1 MHELVKYVMRGP
13 KQAILLASISVM
25 LPMMFWFG
33 AATIALIT
41 LRQGLS
47 QGLVVFVWTIIPALG
62 WWFGLQDPGALIVLT
77 STFAM
82 AGVLRYTVSWQS
94 TLVTGGVIS
103 LITGL
108 LAPYI
113 MPEMIDLLM
122 EMGEVMLQE
131 LAKNAPEEYDS
142 TLDGAF
148 RSLMIAS
155 FAASF
160 YGMAVGSV
168 FLARSWQARLFNP
181 GGWQEE
187 FHQMKL
193 SPRFVLGVVLAVLF
207 ASSINI
213 EPALVLMIATV
224 PFIVCGLALVHG
236 VVGKRKLGGQ
246 WIFGLYASVFIL
258 FPTVLILLVV
268 LALLDSLV
276 NFRSRIQAQQ

>member
-47 QGLVVFVWTIIPALG
+47 QGLVVFIWTIIPALG
-62 WWFGLQDPGALIVLT
+62 WWFGLQDPGALIVLV
-77 STFAM
+77 SAFAM
-82 AGVLRYTVSWQS
+82 AAVLRYTVSWQS

-103 LITGL
+103 LLAGL

-122 EMGEVMLQE
+122 EMGEVMIQE
-131 LAKNAPEEYDS
+131 LAKTAPEEYD
-142 TLDGAF
+142 TVLDSAF
-148 RSLMIAS
+148 RTLMIAS

-187 FHQMKL
+187 FHQMRL
-193 SPRFVLGVVLAVLF
+193 NPRFVLGIFVAVFF
-207 ASSINI
+207 ASIINI
-213 EPALVLMIATV
+213 EPVLVLMIATV
-224 PFIVCGLALVHG
+224 PLIVCGLALVHG
-236 VVGKRKLGGQ
+236 VIGKRKLGGQ

-276 NFRSRIQAQQ
+276 NFRSRIQAQ

>member
-47 QGLVVFVWTIIPALG
+47 QGLVVFIWTIIPALG
-62 WWFGLQDPGALIVLT
+62 WWFGLQDPSALIVLI
-77 STFAM
+77 STLAM

-103 LITGL
+103 LVIGL

-113 MPEMIDLLM
+113 MPEMINMLM

-131 LAKNAPEEYDS
+131 MAKTAPEEYNTILDS
-142 TLDGAF
+142 AF

-187 FHQMKL
+187 FHQMRL
-193 SPRFVLGVVLAVLF
+193 SPRFVMGVVLAVMF

-276 NFRSRIQAQQ
+276 NFRSRIQA

>member
-47 QGLVVFVWTIIPALG
+47 QGLVVFIWTIIPALG
-62 WWFGLQDPGALIVLT
+62 WWFGLQDPGALIVLI

-82 AGVLRYTVSWQS
+82 AAVLRYTVSWQS

-103 LITGL
+103 LVTGL

-113 MPEMIDLLM
+113 MPEMIDMLV
-122 EMGEVMLQE
+122 EMGKVMLQD
-131 LAKNAPEEYDS
+131 LAKSAPEEYN
-142 TLDGAF
+142 TILDNAF
-148 RSLMIAS
+148 RTLMIAS

-187 FHQMKL
+187 FHQMRL
-193 SPRFVLGVVLAVLF
+193 SPRFVLGVVGAVIF
-207 ASSINI
+207 ASAINI
-213 EPALVLMIATV
+213 EPVLVLMIATV

-276 NFRSRIQAQQ
+276 NFRSRVQAQQ

>member
-47 QGLVVFVWTIIPALG
+47 QGFVVFIWTIIPALG
-62 WWFGLQDPGALIVLT
+62 WWFSLQDPGALIVLI

-82 AGVLRYTVSWQS
+82 AGILRYTVSWQS

-103 LITGL
+103 LLTGL

-113 MPEMIDLLM
+113 MPEMIDMLM
-122 EMGEVMLQE
+122 EMGEVMIQE
-131 LAKNAPEEYDS
+131 LAKSAPEEYSTVLDS
-142 TLDGAF
+142 TF
-148 RSLMIAS
+148 RTIMIAS

-187 FHQMKL
+187 FHQMRL
-193 SPRFVLGVVLAVLF
+193 SPRFVMGVVGAIIF
-207 ASSINI
+207 ASAINI
-213 EPALVLMIATV
+213 EPVLVLMVATV
-224 PFIVCGLALVHG
+224 PLIVCGLALVHG

-276 NFRSRIQAQQ
+276 NFRSRIQAQ

>member
-1 MHELVKYVMRGP
+1 MRGP
-13 KQAILLASISVM
+13 KQAKLLASISVM

-47 QGLVVFVWTIIPALG
+47 QGLVVFIWTIIPALG
-62 WWFGLQDPGALIVLT
+62 WWFGLQDPGALIVLI
-77 STFAM
+77 STLVM

-94 TLVTGGVIS
+94 TLVAGGVIS
-103 LITGL
+103 LVTGM

-113 MPEMIDLLM
+113 MPEMIDMLM
-122 EMGEVMLQE
+122 EMGEVMIQE
-131 LAKNAPEEYDS
+131 LAKTAPEEYNT
-142 TLDGAF
+142 TLDSAF
-148 RSLMIAS
+148 RSLMVAS

-168 FLARSWQARLFNP
+168 FLARSWQARLYNP

-187 FHQMKL
+187 FHQMRL
-193 SPRFVLGVVLAVLF
+193 SSRFVIGVALAVMF
-207 ASSINI
+207 ASAINI
-213 EPALVLMIATV
+213 EPILVLMIATV

-236 VVGKRKLGGQ
+236 VIGKRKLGGQ

-276 NFRSRIQAQQ
+276 NFRSRIQAQ

>member
-47 QGLVVFVWTIIPALG
+47 QGLVVFIWTIIPALG
-62 WWFGLQDPGALIVLT
+62 WWFGLQDPGALIVLI

-103 LITGL
+103 LLTGL

-113 MPEMIDLLM
+113 MPEMIDMLM
-122 EMGEVMLQE
+122 EMGEAMLQE
-131 LAKNAPEEYDS
+131 LAKSAPEEYNTTFDS
-142 TLDGAF
+142 AF
-148 RSLMIAS
+148 RTLMIAS

-160 YGMAVGSV
+160 YGMAVASV

-187 FHQMKL
+187 FHQMRL
-193 SPRFVLGVVLAVLF
+193 SPRFVMGVVLAVMF
-207 ASSINI
+207 AASISI
-213 EPALVLMIATV
+213 EPVLVLMIATV

>member
-1 MHELVKYVMRGP
+1 MHALVKYVMQGP

-41 LRQGLS
+41 LRQGLN
-47 QGLVVFVWTIIPALG
+47 QGSIVFIWTIIPALG
-62 WWFGLQDPGALIVLT
+62 WWFGLQDPGALIVLV

-103 LITGL
+103 LATGL

-122 EMGEVMLQE
+122 DMGEVMIQE
-131 LAKNAPEEYDS
+131 LAKNAPEEYD
-142 TLDGAF
+142 TVLDSAF

-187 FHQMKL
+187 FHQMRL
-193 SPRFVLGVVLAVLF
+193 SPRFVMGVVLAVMF
-207 ASSINI
+207 AAFIGI
-213 EPALVLMIATV
+213 EPVLVLMIATV
-224 PFIVCGLALVHG
+224 PLIVCGLALVHG

-276 NFRSRIQAQQ
+276 NFRSRIQA

>member
-47 QGLVVFVWTIIPALG
+47 QGLVVFIWTIIPALG
-62 WWFGLQDPGALIVLT
+62 WWFGLQDPGALIVLI

-82 AGVLRYTVSWQS
+82 AAVLRYTVSWQS

-103 LITGL
+103 LVTGL

-113 MPEMIDLLM
+113 MPEMIDMLV
-122 EMGEVMLQE
+122 EMGKVMLQD
-131 LAKNAPEEYDS
+131 LAKSAPEEYNTILDS
-142 TLDGAF
+142 AF
-148 RSLMIAS
+148 RTLMIAS

-187 FHQMKL
+187 FHQMRL
-193 SPRFVLGVVLAVLF
+193 SPRFVLGVVGAVIF
-207 ASSINI
+207 ASAINI
-213 EPALVLMIATV
+213 EPVLVLMIATV

-276 NFRSRIQAQQ
+276 NFRSRVQAKQ

>member
-47 QGLVVFVWTIIPALG
+47 QGLVVFIWTIIPALG
-62 WWFGLQDPGALIVLT
+62 WWFGLQDPGALIVLI

-82 AGVLRYTVSWQS
+82 AAVLRYTVSWQS

-103 LITGL
+103 LVTGL

-113 MPEMIDLLM
+113 MPEMIDMLV
-122 EMGEVMLQE
+122 EMGKVMLQD
-131 LAKNAPEEYDS
+131 LAKSAPEEYNTILDS
-142 TLDGAF
+142 AF
-148 RSLMIAS
+148 RTLMIAS

-187 FHQMKL
+187 FHQMRL
-193 SPRFVLGVVLAVLF
+193 SPRFVLGVVGAVIF
-207 ASSINI
+207 ASAINI
-213 EPALVLMIATV
+213 EPVLVLMIATV

-276 NFRSRIQAQQ
+276 NFRSRVQAQQ